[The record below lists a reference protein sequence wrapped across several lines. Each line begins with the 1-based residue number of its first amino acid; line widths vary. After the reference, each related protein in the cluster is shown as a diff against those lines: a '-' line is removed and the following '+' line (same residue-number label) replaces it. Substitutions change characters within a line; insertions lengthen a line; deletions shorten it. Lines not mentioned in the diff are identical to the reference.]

1 MALISKEDSERI
13 VKAIQQSEKECSGE
27 IRVHI
32 QKRCS
37 DNIIKDAENKF
48 NELGI
53 YETKDKNGILIFVA
67 VKDKKFAIIGDKGI
81 HNAVSED
88 FWENTAN
95 AMKEK
100 FKEGDIAGGIVEG
113 IFSVGQQLKKYFP
126 YTSDDVNELSDE
138 VSIDENA

>member
-1 MALISKEDSERI
+1 MALLSKEDSDKI
-13 VKAIQQSEKECSGE
+13 VKAVQQSEKECSGE

-32 QKRCS
+32 QNKCTG
-37 DNIIKDAENKF
+37 DIIKAAEKKF

-81 HNAVSED
+81 HNAVSKD

-95 AMKEK
+95 AMTEK

-113 IFSVGQQLKKYFP
+113 ILAVGQQLKKYFP